1 MPMQITKTPVMI
13 APMPTD
19 RRVVALGQS
28 LGVTTRAAWAMAA
41 EAWAWLQAEA
51 GDIGVVPGAAALLDA
66 VADVQGLGA
75 ALVAAELVG
84 ATEQGIVLP
93 TELVRGSRLLDGG
106 GDAVV
111 EDRRRKAARE
121 RQSRCRKRKRLTGG
135 TSTRTT
141 ASAPG
146 AGQQAAPRHKPRKL
160 GVACG
165 HVVMLLEGPHGL
177 YVSLENAKPRC
188 TRSANGHDYDTLT
201 LADALDLL
209 LLSHESHPAPG
220 GGHRVPRLADL
231 EAAARMER
239 DRQRA
244 ADAAAVRRDEGNM
257 ALLEAAAEMD
267 DDIHERDCHAA
278 VTPVTSDTR
287 DSHASCHASTEA
299 ESVTTTSSDK
309 GIDAGPCHAPCHAS
323 GGPKALSSSSSSL
336 SSSHAQQ
343 RTTTTK
349 GGNGSFERDRAADGT
364 ETVPEW
370 LRKDREARNQVRAE
384 RWAAAL
390 GVTVDDIRSMYRV
403 DKAGLRARLEAA
415 GVSPD
420 TGLAAAGPAAPG
432 RASTTA
438 TLTAGIPL
446 PDLRLDRLRAVA
458 PDDRDVREDG
468 GRLTTDVTATDDT
481 HGGHA
486 DVA

>member
-28 LGVTTRAAWAMAA
+28 LGTTTRAAWAMAA

-51 GDIGVVPGAAALLDA
+51 GEDGVVPGAVALLDA
-66 VADVQGLGA
+66 VADVEGLGA
-75 ALVAAELVG
+75 ALVAAGLVG

-93 TELVRGSRLLDGG
+93 AELVRASRLLDGG

-121 RQSRCRKRKRLTGG
+121 RQSLCRKRKRLTGG
-135 TSTRTT
+135 TPARVTTST
-141 ASAPG
+141 PG
-146 AGQQAAPRHKPRKL
+146 AGQQADPRRKPRKL

-165 HVVMLLEGPHGL
+165 HPVMLLDGPYGL
-177 YVSLENAKPRC
+177 YVSLEKANPKCRA
-188 TRSANGHDYDTLT
+188 SAEGHDYDTIT
-201 LADALDLL
+201 LGDALDLL
-209 LLSHESHPAPG
+209 VPIHEEHKAPG
-220 GGHRVPRLADL
+220 GGYRVPTLADL
-231 EAAARMER
+231 ESAAKAAR
-239 DRQRA
+239 DQQRA
-244 ADAAAVRRDEGNM
+244 ADAAAARRDEGNA
-257 ALLEAAAEMD
+257 ALLEVAAEAD

-287 DSHASCHASTEA
+287 DRHASCHASTEA
-299 ESVTTTSSDK
+299 ESVASTSSGT
-309 GIDAGPCHAPCHAS
+309 GIGAGPCHAPCHAP
-323 GGPKALSSSSSSL
+323 GAAEALSSSSSSL
-336 SSSHAQQ
+336 GSSQAQQ

-349 GGNGSFERDRAADGT
+349 GGNGSFERDRAADGP
-364 ETVPEW
+364 ESVPEW
-370 LRKDREARNQVRAE
+370 MRKDREARNRIRAE

-390 GVTVDDIRSMYRV
+390 RVSTDDIRSMYRA
-403 DKAGLRARLEAA
+403 DKAALRARLEAA
-415 GVSPD
+415 GVNPD
-420 TGLAAAGPAAPG
+420 TGLPAAGPAAPG

-438 TLTAGIPL
+438 ASTAGITL

-458 PDDRDVREDG
+458 PDGCDVHEDDD
-468 GRLTTDVTATDDT
+468 TVMPDVKMTDDT
-481 HGGHA
+481 PGGHA